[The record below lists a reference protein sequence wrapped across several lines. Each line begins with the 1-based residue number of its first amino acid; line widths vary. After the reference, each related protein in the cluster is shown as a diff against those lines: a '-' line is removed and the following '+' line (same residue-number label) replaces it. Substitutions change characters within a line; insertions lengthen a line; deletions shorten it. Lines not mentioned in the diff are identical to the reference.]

1 MSHKRMIPEIS
12 VIVPLK
18 DEAEGVVAFVDALKA
33 AIGPAAETFEILL
46 IDDGSED
53 GTWDQLVGLVRTYP
67 NLRGFRLSRNFGK
80 ESAIRAGLDMAK
92 GEAVIVID
100 ADFQDPPELIP
111 KMVEKW
117 KSGAQVVTAIR
128 QDRQGDSWLKRATS
142 RWFYRAFNRIAERSI
157 PENAG
162 DFRLIDRRVVNAV
175 LACPERNRFHKGLFN
190 WVGFRSEFIEFDR
203 PSRNTGRSAWSYWR
217 LWNYAMDAI
226 IGFSSAPLKVWSY
239 LGLVIASGAFAYGA
253 YLIAITIAF
262 GRDVPGYASLMVVIL
277 FLGGLNLLT
286 MGILG
291 QYLAQVF
298 QEVKARPVY
307 IVAETEESAEPGEVH
322 FDEGH

>member
-1 MSHKRMIPEIS
+1 MGIVMRTEIS
-12 VIVPLK
+12 VVVPLK
-18 DEAEGVVAFVDALKA
+18 DEAEGVGDFVDALKEHLNSLSVA
-33 AIGPAAETFEILL
+33 YEVLL

-53 GTWDQLVGLVRTYP
+53 GTWVRLIEMVRTEDC
-67 NLRGFRLSRNFGK
+67 LRIFRLSRNFGK
-80 ESAIRAGLDMAK
+80 ESAIRAGLDAARGK
-92 GEAVIVID
+92 AVIVID

-111 KMVEKW
+111 QMVEKW
-117 KSGAQVVTAIR
+117 RGGVQVVTAVR
-128 QDRQGDSWLKRATS
+128 RDRAGDSWLKRSTS

-162 DFRLIDRRVVNAV
+162 DFRLIDRKVVDAV

-190 WVGFRSEFIEFDR
+190 WVGFQTEFIEFDR
-203 PSRNTGRSAWSYWR
+203 PARTTGRSAWSYWK

-239 LGLVIASGAFAYGA
+239 LGLIIASGAFAYGG
-253 YLIAITIAF
+253 YLIAITLAF
-262 GRDVPGYASLMVVIL
+262 GRDVPGYASLMVVML

-286 MGILG
+286 MGIIG

-298 QEVKARPVY
+298 QEVKARPTY
-307 IVAETEESAEPGEVH
+307 IVAETLASSDPGEVNS
-322 FDEGH
+322 DEV